1 MKRLLRTLAVLAA
14 LGGGVFELAEH
25 TQNRPDAVGSGT
37 TTVQWS
43 VSTKGV
49 DLALAA
55 TGLWAVC
62 RNTIS
67 GLGDR
72 PPIATDLVEG
82 RFSVDVTPRL
92 GGHARRR
99 LEGCLED
106 ATIDRISGSDV
117 AFTDHSTGTV
127 QGVSPLHSDAKGR

>member
-1 MKRLLRTLAVLAA
+1 MRRLLGMLALLAGLAA
-14 LGGGVFELAEH
+14 GVFELAEH
-25 TQNRPDAVGSGT
+25 TQNRPDAIGSGT
-37 TTVQWS
+37 TTVEWS

-49 DLALAA
+49 DATLAA

-67 GLGDR
+67 GLGDH
-72 PPIATDLVEG
+72 PPIAVDPTAG

-117 AFTDHSTGTV
+117 TFSDHVLARTEAETRVGS
-127 QGVSPLHSDAKGR
+127 

>member
-1 MKRLLRTLAVLAA
+1 MRRLLTALAVVAA

-37 TTVQWS
+37 TTVEWS

-72 PPIATDLVEG
+72 PPVATDLVEG

-127 QGVSPLHSDAKGR
+127 REVSPFHADATGR